1 MPAPRSPP
9 SALATRALYPHARRE
24 ELRVRI
30 LLLEDDLETAS
41 ALEKG
46 LSLEGHQVCVAA
58 RARDALGLV
67 TSGAFDVAVLDVAVP
82 DGSGYDV
89 LAALR
94 AAQRPTQVLM
104 LTARGSVADRVEGL
118 DRGADDYLV
127 KPFSFAE
134 LAARLRALDR
144 RPRANATELRSDA
157 LALDLIRR
165 TATVRGERLDLTPTE
180 FSLLAAL
187 LRERGAPISRR
198 ALLREVWGY
207 EFDPGT
213 NVVDV
218 HVNRLRRKLEDRGL
232 ERVIR
237 TVRGSGYAVE

>member
-1 MPAPRSPP
+1 
-9 SALATRALYPHARRE
+9 
-24 ELRVRI
+24 VRI

-46 LSLEGHQVCVAA
+46 LAIEGHQVAVAS
-58 RARDALGLV
+58 RAREALGLV
-67 TSGAFDVAVLDVAVP
+67 AASTFEAAVLDVAVP

-89 LAALR
+89 LAAIRESGL
-94 AAQRPTQVLM
+94 PVQVLM
-104 LTARGSVADRVEGL
+104 LTARGTVEDRVEGL

-144 RPRANATELRSDA
+144 RAKPAAVELRADA
-157 LALDLIRR
+157 LALDLVRR
-165 TATVRGERLDLTPTE
+165 SASVRGERLDLTPTE

-232 ERVIR
+232 DDLIR
-237 TVRGSGYAVE
+237 TVRGSGYAAA

>member
-1 MPAPRSPP
+1 
-9 SALATRALYPHARRE
+9 
-24 ELRVRI
+24 VRI
-30 LLLEDDLETAS
+30 LLLEDDLETAA

-46 LSLEGHQVCVAA
+46 LTIEGHRVSVAT
-58 RARDALGLV
+58 RVRDALALFETDV
-67 TSGAFDVAVLDVAVP
+67 FDAAVLDISVP
-82 DGSGYDV
+82 DGSGYE
-89 LAALR
+89 ALTAIRRSGR
-94 AAQRPTQVLM
+94 AVQVLM
-104 LTARGSVADRVEGL
+104 LTARGAVEDRVEGL

-144 RPRANATELRSDA
+144 RARPAVVELRSDA
-157 LALDLIRR
+157 LALDLVRR
-165 TATVRGERLDLTPTE
+165 SASVRGERLDLTPTE

-187 LRERGAPISRR
+187 LRERGAPLSRR
-198 ALLREVWGY
+198 VLLREVWGY

-232 ERVIR
+232 DDVIR
-237 TVRGSGYAVE
+237 TVRGSGYAAA

>member
-1 MPAPRSPP
+1 
-9 SALATRALYPHARRE
+9 
-24 ELRVRI
+24 VRI
-30 LLLEDDLETAS
+30 LLLEDDFETAS

-46 LSLEGHQVCVAA
+46 LLLEGHRVRVAA
-58 RARDALGLV
+58 SVHGALEFVAAEPFDA
-67 TSGAFDVAVLDVAVP
+67 AVLDVSLP

-89 LAALR
+89 LAALHANR
-94 AAQRPTQVLM
+94 HPTHVLM
-104 LTARGSVADRVEGL
+104 LTARGSVGDRVEGL

-134 LAARLRALDR
+134 LAARLRALER
-144 RPRANATELRSDA
+144 RPRPSATELRCDA

-165 TATVRGERLDLTPTE
+165 TASVRGERLELTPTE

-187 LRERGAPISRR
+187 LRERGAPLSRR

-218 HVNRLRRKLEDRGL
+218 HVNRLRRKLEDCGL
-232 ERVIR
+232 TGLIR
-237 TVRGSGYAVE
+237 TVRGSGYAAA

>member
-1 MPAPRSPP
+1 
-9 SALATRALYPHARRE
+9 
-24 ELRVRI
+24 VKI
-30 LLLEDDLETAS
+30 LLLEDDRETA
-41 ALEKG
+41 AAIERG
-46 LSLEGHQVCVAA
+46 LSLEGHQVSVAA
-58 RARDALGLV
+58 RVRAALALAAAGP
-67 TSGAFDVAVLDVAVP
+67 FDVAVLDISVP

-94 AAQRPTQVLM
+94 KAPHTTHVLM
-104 LTARGSVADRVEGL
+104 LTARGSVEERVEGL

-134 LAARLRALDR
+134 LAARLRALER
-144 RPRANATELRSDA
+144 RLKPVSTEVRADA
-157 LALDLIRR
+157 LTLDLIRH
-165 TATVRGERLDLTPTE
+165 TATAHGERIDLTPTE

-187 LRERGAPISRR
+187 LRERGAPVSRR

-218 HVNRLRRKLEDRGL
+218 HVNRLRRKLEDRGIDSL
-232 ERVIR
+232 IR
-237 TVRGSGYAVE
+237 TVRGSGYAAA

>member
-1 MPAPRSPP
+1 
-9 SALATRALYPHARRE
+9 
-24 ELRVRI
+24 VRI
-30 LLLEDDLETAS
+30 LLLEDDRETAS
-41 ALEKG
+41 AVEKG
-46 LSLEGHQVCVAA
+46 LSLEGHRVSVAA
-58 RARDALGLV
+58 RAGAALDLV
-67 TSGAFDVAVLDVAVP
+67 AAEPFDVAVLDVSVP

-94 AAQRPTQVLM
+94 IGQHPTQVLM
-104 LTARGSVADRVEGL
+104 LTARGTVDDRVEGL

-134 LAARLRALDR
+134 LAARLRALER
-144 RPRANATELRSDA
+144 RAKPSSTEIRSDS

-187 LRERGAPISRR
+187 LRERGAPLSRR

-232 ERVIR
+232 EDVIQ
-237 TVRGSGYAVE
+237 TVRGSGYAAV

>member
-1 MPAPRSPP
+1 MK
-9 SALATRALYPHARRE
+9 
-24 ELRVRI
+24 I
-30 LLLEDDLETAS
+30 LLLEDDSETAS

-46 LSLEGHQVCVAA
+46 LALEGHQVSVAA
-58 RARDALGLV
+58 RVRDALHLV
-67 TSGAFDVAVLDVAVP
+67 ATVAFDVAVLDVGLP

-89 LAALR
+89 LEQLR
-94 AAQRPTQVLM
+94 ASARPTQILM
-104 LTARGSVADRVEGL
+104 LTARGLVEERVAGL

-134 LAARLRALDR
+134 LAARLRAMER
-144 RPRANATELRSDA
+144 RPKASDTELRSDA
-157 LALDLIRR
+157 LALDLMRR
-165 TATVRGERLDLTPTE
+165 CATVRGERMELTPTE

-187 LRERGAPISRR
+187 LRERGAPLSRR

-232 ERVIR
+232 DDVIR
-237 TVRGSGYAVE
+237 TVRGSGYAAA

>member
-1 MPAPRSPP
+1 
-9 SALATRALYPHARRE
+9 
-24 ELRVRI
+24 VRI

-41 ALEKG
+41 AVEKG
-46 LSLEGHQVCVAA
+46 LTLEGHRVSVAA
-58 RARDALGLV
+58 RAREALGFV
-67 TSGAFDVAVLDVAVP
+67 GADSFDVAVLDVAVP
-82 DGSGYDV
+82 DGTGYDV

-94 AAQRPTQVLM
+94 AEGCATQVLM
-104 LTARGSVADRVEGL
+104 LTARGGVEDRVEGL

-134 LAARLRALDR
+134 LAARLRALER
-144 RPRANATELRSDA
+144 RPKPSATELRA
-157 LALDLIRR
+157 AGLALDLIRR
-165 TATVRGERLDLTPTE
+165 TASVRGERLDLTPTE

-232 ERVIR
+232 ENVIR
-237 TVRGSGYAVE
+237 TVRGSGYAAA

>member
-1 MPAPRSPP
+1 
-9 SALATRALYPHARRE
+9 
-24 ELRVRI
+24 VKI
-30 LLLEDDLETAS
+30 LLLEDDLATAS

-46 LSLEGHQVCVAA
+46 LSLEGHQVRVAA
-58 RARDALGLV
+58 RAREALGFV
-67 TSGAFDVAVLDVAVP
+67 AAETFDVAVLDIAVP
-82 DGSGYDV
+82 GGSGYEV

-94 AAQRPTQVLM
+94 AERRPTHVLM
-104 LTARGSVADRVEGL
+104 LTARGSVEDRVEGL

-144 RPRANATELRSDA
+144 RPKPSATELRSDA
-157 LALDLIRR
+157 LALDLLRR

-232 ERVIR
+232 EDVIR
-237 TVRGSGYAVE
+237 TVRGSGYAAA

>member
-1 MPAPRSPP
+1 M
-9 SALATRALYPHARRE
+9 
-24 ELRVRI
+24 RV
-30 LLLEDDLETAS
+30 LLLEDDVETAS

-46 LSLEGHQVCVAA
+46 LSLEGHRVFVAA
-58 RARDALGLV
+58 RAREALELV
-67 TSGAFDVAVLDVAVP
+67 AAEAFDVAVLDVSVP

-94 AAQRPTQVLM
+94 AEHRPTQVLM
-104 LTARGSVADRVEGL
+104 LTARGRVEDRVEGL

-144 RPRANATELRSDA
+144 RPKPVATELRSEA

-165 TATVRGERLDLTPTE
+165 TASVGGERLDLTPTE

-232 ERVIR
+232 EDVIR
-237 TVRGSGYAVE
+237 TVRGSGYAVS

>member
-1 MPAPRSPP
+1 
-9 SALATRALYPHARRE
+9 
-24 ELRVRI
+24 VRI

-46 LSLEGHQVCVAA
+46 LSLEGHRVSVAV
-58 RARDALGLV
+58 RARDALGFV
-67 TSGAFDVAVLDVAVP
+67 AADSFDVAVLDVSVP

-94 AAQRPTQVLM
+94 AAQSPIQVLM
-104 LTARGSVADRVEGL
+104 LTARGSIEDRVEGL

-144 RPRANATELRSDA
+144 RAKPAAMELRSAA
-157 LALDLIRR
+157 LMLDLVRR
-165 TATVRGERLDLTPTE
+165 SASVNGERLELTPTE

-187 LRERGAPISRR
+187 LRERGAPLSRR

-232 ERVIR
+232 DDVIR
-237 TVRGSGYAVE
+237 TVRGSGYAAA

>member
-1 MPAPRSPP
+1 M
-9 SALATRALYPHARRE
+9 
-24 ELRVRI
+24 RI
-30 LLLEDDLETAS
+30 LLLEDDAETAS
-41 ALEKG
+41 AIEKG
-46 LSLEGHQVCVAA
+46 LGLEGHQVSVAA
-58 RARDALGLV
+58 RAREALGFV
-67 TSGAFDVAVLDVAVP
+67 AEQMFDVAVLDVAVP
-82 DGSGYDV
+82 DGSGYEV

-94 AAQRPTQVLM
+94 ARACPTHVLM
-104 LTARGSVADRVEGL
+104 LTARGSVEDRVEGL

-134 LAARLRALDR
+134 LAARLRALER
-144 RPRANATELRSDA
+144 RAKPSSIELHSDA

-165 TATVRGERLDLTPTE
+165 IATVRGERLDLTPTE

-187 LRERGAPISRR
+187 LRERGAPLSRR

-232 ERVIR
+232 EDVIQ
-237 TVRGSGYAVE
+237 TVRGSGYAAV

>member
-1 MPAPRSPP
+1 MK
-9 SALATRALYPHARRE
+9 
-24 ELRVRI
+24 I

-46 LSLEGHQVCVAA
+46 LLLEGHGVRVATRARAALDLVAA
-58 RARDALGLV
+58 EL
-67 TSGAFDVAVLDVAVP
+67 FDVAVLDIAVP

-94 AAQRPTQVLM
+94 AAQHPIQVLM
-104 LTARGSVADRVEGL
+104 LTARGTVEDRVEGL

-134 LAARLRALDR
+134 LAARLRALER
-144 RPRANATELRSDA
+144 RAKPSSTELRSDA

-165 TATVRGERLDLTPTE
+165 TATVRGERIDLTPTE

-187 LRERGAPISRR
+187 LRERGAPLSRR

-232 ERVIR
+232 ANVIQ
-237 TVRGSGYAVE
+237 TVRGSGYAAA

>member
-1 MPAPRSPP
+1 M
-9 SALATRALYPHARRE
+9 
-24 ELRVRI
+24 RI

-46 LSLEGHQVCVAA
+46 LSLEGHRVSVAA
-58 RARDALGLV
+58 RVREALGFV
-67 TSGAFDVAVLDVAVP
+67 SSEPFDVVVLDVAVP

-94 AAQRPTQVLM
+94 AEQRPTHVLM
-104 LTARGSVADRVEGL
+104 LTARGSVDDRVEGL

-144 RPRANATELRSDA
+144 RAKPAALELRSYT
-157 LALDLIRR
+157 LTLDLVRR
-165 TATVRGERLDLTPTE
+165 SASVHGERLDLTPTE

-187 LRERGAPISRR
+187 LRERGAPLSRR

-232 ERVIR
+232 DDLIR
-237 TVRGSGYAVE
+237 TVRGSGYAAA

>member
-1 MPAPRSPP
+1 
-9 SALATRALYPHARRE
+9 LN
-24 ELRVRI
+24 I
-30 LLLEDDLETAS
+30 LLLEDDSETAS
-41 ALEKG
+41 AVEKG
-46 LSLEGHQVCVAA
+46 LSLEGHRVCVAA
-58 RARDALGLV
+58 RARAALDLIAGE
-67 TSGAFDVAVLDVAVP
+67 TFDVAVLDVAVP

-94 AAQRPTQVLM
+94 ASASPTQVLM

-144 RPRANATELRSDA
+144 RPKPRATELRSDA

-165 TATVRGERLDLTPTE
+165 TVTVRGERLDLTPTE

-187 LRERGAPISRR
+187 LRERGAPLSRR

-232 ERVIR
+232 AEVIR
-237 TVRGSGYAVE
+237 TVRGSGYAAA

>member
-1 MPAPRSPP
+1 
-9 SALATRALYPHARRE
+9 
-24 ELRVRI
+24 VKI
-30 LLLEDDLETAS
+30 LLLEDDRETAS
-41 ALEKG
+41 AIEKG
-46 LSLEGHQVCVAA
+46 LSLEGHHVSVASRV
-58 RARDALGLV
+58 RAALDLAAAGP
-67 TSGAFDVAVLDVAVP
+67 FDVAVLDISVP

-94 AAQRPTQVLM
+94 KAPHATHVLM
-104 LTARGSVADRVEGL
+104 LTARGSVEERVEGL

-134 LAARLRALDR
+134 LAARLRALER
-144 RPRANATELRSDA
+144 RLKPVSTEVRADA
-157 LALDLIRR
+157 LTLDLIRH
-165 TATVRGERLDLTPTE
+165 TATAHGERLDLTPTE

-187 LRERGAPISRR
+187 LRERGAPVSRR

-232 ERVIR
+232 ESVIR
-237 TVRGSGYAVE
+237 TVRGSGYAAV

>member
-1 MPAPRSPP
+1 MK
-9 SALATRALYPHARRE
+9 
-24 ELRVRI
+24 I
-30 LLLEDDLETAS
+30 LLLEDDRETAT
-41 ALEKG
+41 AIEKG
-46 LSLEGHQVCVAA
+46 LSLEGHHVSVTS
-58 RARDALGLV
+58 RARGALDLAAAGP
-67 TSGAFDVAVLDVAVP
+67 FDVAVLDISVP

-94 AAQRPTQVLM
+94 AARHPTHVLM
-104 LTARGSVADRVEGL
+104 LTARGSVEDRVEGL

-127 KPFSFAE
+127 KPFSFDE
-134 LAARLRALDR
+134 LAARLRALER
-144 RPRANATELRSDA
+144 RLKPVSTEVHADA
-157 LALDLIRR
+157 LTLDLIRH
-165 TATVRGERLDLTPTE
+165 TATAHGERLDLTPTE

-187 LRERGAPISRR
+187 LRERGAPVSRR

-232 ERVIR
+232 ESVIR
-237 TVRGSGYAVE
+237 TVRGSGYAAA

>member
-1 MPAPRSPP
+1 
-9 SALATRALYPHARRE
+9 
-24 ELRVRI
+24 VRI
-30 LLLEDDLETAS
+30 LLLEDDRETAS
-41 ALEKG
+41 AVEKG
-46 LSLEGHQVCVAA
+46 LSLEGHRVSVAVRAGAALDLVAA
-58 RARDALGLV
+58 EP
-67 TSGAFDVAVLDVAVP
+67 FDVAVLDVSVP

-94 AAQRPTQVLM
+94 VGQHPTQVLM
-104 LTARGSVADRVEGL
+104 LTARGTVEDRVEGL

-134 LAARLRALDR
+134 LAARLRALER
-144 RPRANATELRSDA
+144 RAKPSSTEIRSEA
-157 LALDLIRR
+157 LVLDLIRR
-165 TATVRGERLDLTPTE
+165 TATVHGERLDLTPTE

-187 LRERGAPISRR
+187 LRERGAPLSRR

-232 ERVIR
+232 EDVIQ
-237 TVRGSGYAVE
+237 TVRGSGYAAV

>member
-1 MPAPRSPP
+1 
-9 SALATRALYPHARRE
+9 
-24 ELRVRI
+24 V
-30 LLLEDDLETAS
+30 
-41 ALEKG
+41 
-46 LSLEGHQVCVAA
+46 
-58 RARDALGLV
+58 RDALALV
-67 TSGAFDVAVLDVAVP
+67 GAESFDAAVLDIALP
-82 DGSGYDV
+82 DGSGYEV
-89 LAALR
+89 LTAIRGRGPAV
-94 AAQRPTQVLM
+94 QVLM
-104 LTARGSVADRVEGL
+104 LTARGSVEERVEGL

-144 RPRANATELRSDA
+144 RVVP
-157 LALDLIRR
+157 
-165 TATVRGERLDLTPTE
+165 TATLLRLELTPTE

-187 LRERGAPISRR
+187 LRERGAPLSRR

-232 ERVIR
+232 DDVIR
-237 TVRGSGYAVE
+237 TVRGSGYAAA

>member
-1 MPAPRSPP
+1 
-9 SALATRALYPHARRE
+9 
-24 ELRVRI
+24 VRI
-30 LLLEDDLETAS
+30 LLLEDDLGTAS

-46 LSLEGHQVCVAA
+46 LTLEGHRVSVAA
-58 RARDALGLV
+58 RARAALDLV
-67 TSGAFDVAVLDVAVP
+67 AAETFDVAVLDVSVP

-94 AAQRPTQVLM
+94 EGLHPTQVLM
-104 LTARGSVADRVEGL
+104 LTARGSVEDRVEGL

-144 RPRANATELRSDA
+144 RPKPSSTELRSDA

-165 TATVRGERLDLTPTE
+165 TATVHGERLDLTPTE

-187 LRERGAPISRR
+187 LRERGAPLSRR

-232 ERVIR
+232 EDVIQ
-237 TVRGSGYAVE
+237 TVRGSGYAAA

>member
-1 MPAPRSPP
+1 
-9 SALATRALYPHARRE
+9 
-24 ELRVRI
+24 VRI

-46 LSLEGHQVCVAA
+46 LSREGHRVSVAS
-58 RARDALGLV
+58 RARDALDFV
-67 TSGAFDVAVLDVAVP
+67 AADSFDVAVLDVSVP

-89 LAALR
+89 LAELR
-94 AAQRPTQVLM
+94 SDGRPTHVLM
-104 LTARGSVADRVEGL
+104 LTARGSVDDRVEGL

-144 RPRANATELRSDA
+144 RAKPAAMELRSAA
-157 LALDLIRR
+157 LVLDLVRR
-165 TATVRGERLDLTPTE
+165 SASVHGERLELTPTE

-187 LRERGAPISRR
+187 LRERGAPLSRR

-232 ERVIR
+232 DDVIR
-237 TVRGSGYAVE
+237 TVRGSGYAAA

>member
-1 MPAPRSPP
+1 MK
-9 SALATRALYPHARRE
+9 
-24 ELRVRI
+24 I
-30 LLLEDDLETAS
+30 LLLEDDLETAT

-46 LSLEGHQVCVAA
+46 LSLEGHIVRVAGRVCDALGCVAA
-58 RARDALGLV
+58 D
-67 TSGAFDVAVLDVAVP
+67 AFDVAVLDIAVP
-82 DGSGYDV
+82 DGTGYDV

-94 AAQRPTQVLM
+94 ALPRPIAVLM
-104 LTARGSVADRVEGL
+104 LTARGSVEDRVEGL

-134 LAARLRALDR
+134 LSARLRALDR
-144 RPRANATELRSDA
+144 RPRPSATELRSGA
-157 LALDLIRR
+157 LTLDLMRR
-165 TATVRGERLDLTPTE
+165 SASVHGDRLDLTPTE

-187 LRERGAPISRR
+187 LRERGAPLSRR

-232 ERVIR
+232 EEVIR
-237 TVRGSGYAVE
+237 TVRGSGYAAS

>member
-1 MPAPRSPP
+1 V
-9 SALATRALYPHARRE
+9 
-24 ELRVRI
+24 RV

-41 ALEKG
+41 AVEKG
-46 LSLEGHQVCVAA
+46 LSLEGHRVSVVT
-58 RARDALGLV
+58 RARDALDLV
-67 TSGAFDVAVLDVAVP
+67 AVEAFDVAVLDVSVP

-94 AAQRPTQVLM
+94 AERRPTQVLM

-144 RPRANATELRSDA
+144 RPKPSAELRSDA
-157 LALDLIRR
+157 LALDLLRR

-232 ERVIR
+232 EEVIR
-237 TVRGSGYAVE
+237 TVRGSGYAAA

>member
-1 MPAPRSPP
+1 MK
-9 SALATRALYPHARRE
+9 
-24 ELRVRI
+24 I

-41 ALEKG
+41 ALKKG
-46 LSLEGHQVCVAA
+46 LSIEGHSVSVAGLVRVALERVAA
-58 RARDALGLV
+58 E
-67 TSGAFDVAVLDVAVP
+67 AFDVAVLDVAVP
-82 DGSGYDV
+82 DGTGYDV
-89 LAALR
+89 LATLR
-94 AAQRPTQVLM
+94 ASPQPTAVLM
-104 LTARGSVADRVEGL
+104 LTARGSVEDRVEGL

-144 RPRANATELRSDA
+144 RPKPSATELHTGA
-157 LALDLIRR
+157 LALDLMRR
-165 TATVRGERLDLTPTE
+165 SASVDGERLELTPTE

-187 LRERGAPISRR
+187 PRERGAPLSRR

-207 EFDPGT
+207 QFDPGT

-232 ERVIR
+232 EQVIR
-237 TVRGSGYAVE
+237 TVRGSGYAAS

>member
-1 MPAPRSPP
+1 M
-9 SALATRALYPHARRE
+9 
-24 ELRVRI
+24 RI

-46 LSLEGHQVCVAA
+46 LALEGHEVSVAS
-58 RARDALGLV
+58 RAREALGLV
-67 TSGAFDVAVLDVAVP
+67 ASQVFDAAVLDIAVP

-89 LAALR
+89 LAAIRESGR
-94 AAQRPTQVLM
+94 AVQVLM
-104 LTARGSVADRVEGL
+104 LTARGSVEERVEGL

-144 RPRANATELRSDA
+144 RAKPAVTLLHSDA
-157 LALDLIRR
+157 LALDLVRR
-165 TATVRGERLDLTPTE
+165 SASVGGERLDLTPTE

-187 LRERGAPISRR
+187 LRERGAPLSRR

-232 ERVIR
+232 DSVIR
-237 TVRGSGYAVE
+237 TVRGSGYAAA

>member
-1 MPAPRSPP
+1 
-9 SALATRALYPHARRE
+9 
-24 ELRVRI
+24 VKI
-30 LLLEDDLETAS
+30 LLLEDDLETGS

-46 LSLEGHQVCVAA
+46 LSLEGHHVCFAA
-58 RARDALGLV
+58 RAREALGLV
-67 TSGAFDVAVLDVAVP
+67 AAETFDAAVLDVALP

-94 AAQRPTQVLM
+94 AESRPTHVLM
-104 LTARGSVADRVEGL
+104 LTARGSVEDRVEGL

-144 RPRANATELRSDA
+144 RPKPSATELRSSA
-157 LALDLIRR
+157 LALDLLRR

-232 ERVIR
+232 EDVIR
-237 TVRGSGYAVE
+237 TVRGSGYAAT

>member
-1 MPAPRSPP
+1 M
-9 SALATRALYPHARRE
+9 
-24 ELRVRI
+24 RI
-30 LLLEDDLETAS
+30 LLLEDDLGTAS

-46 LSLEGHQVCVAA
+46 LTLEGHRVSVAA
-58 RARDALGLV
+58 RARAALDLV
-67 TSGAFDVAVLDVAVP
+67 AAETFDVAVLDVSVP

-94 AAQRPTQVLM
+94 EGLHPTQVLM
-104 LTARGSVADRVEGL
+104 LTARGSVEDRVEGL

-144 RPRANATELRSDA
+144 RPKPSSTELRSDA

-165 TATVRGERLDLTPTE
+165 TATVHGERLDLTPTE

-187 LRERGAPISRR
+187 LRERGAPLSRR

-232 ERVIR
+232 EDVIQ
-237 TVRGSGYAVE
+237 TVRGSGYAAA

>member
-1 MPAPRSPP
+1 
-9 SALATRALYPHARRE
+9 
-24 ELRVRI
+24 VNI
-30 LLLEDDLETAS
+30 LLLEDDRETAS
-41 ALEKG
+41 AIEKG
-46 LSLEGHQVCVAA
+46 LTLDGHRVSVAS
-58 RARDALGLV
+58 RASAALDLAAAGP
-67 TSGAFDVAVLDVAVP
+67 FDVAVLDISVP

-94 AAQRPTQVLM
+94 TGRHPTHVLM
-104 LTARGSVADRVEGL
+104 LTARGSVEDRVEGL

-134 LAARLRALDR
+134 LAARLRALER
-144 RPRANATELRSDA
+144 RLKPVSTEVHADA
-157 LALDLIRR
+157 LTLDLIRH
-165 TATVRGERLDLTPTE
+165 TATVHGERLDLTPTE

-187 LRERGAPISRR
+187 LRERGAPVSRR

-232 ERVIR
+232 ESVIR
-237 TVRGSGYAVE
+237 TVRGSGYAAA

>member
-1 MPAPRSPP
+1 
-9 SALATRALYPHARRE
+9 L
-24 ELRVRI
+24 RI
-30 LLLEDDLETAS
+30 LLLEDDRETAS
-41 ALEKG
+41 AVEKG
-46 LSLEGHQVCVAA
+46 LSLEGHRVSVAA
-58 RARDALGLV
+58 RAGAALDLV
-67 TSGAFDVAVLDVAVP
+67 AAEPFDVAVLDVSVP

-94 AAQRPTQVLM
+94 IGQHPTQVLM
-104 LTARGSVADRVEGL
+104 LTARGTVDDRVEGL

-134 LAARLRALDR
+134 LAARLRALER
-144 RPRANATELRSDA
+144 RAKPSSTEIRSDS

-187 LRERGAPISRR
+187 LRERGAPLSRR

-232 ERVIR
+232 EDVIQ
-237 TVRGSGYAVE
+237 TVRGSGYAAV

>member
-1 MPAPRSPP
+1 
-9 SALATRALYPHARRE
+9 
-24 ELRVRI
+24 VRI
-30 LLLEDDLETAS
+30 LLLEDDRETAS
-41 ALEKG
+41 AVEKG
-46 LSLEGHQVCVAA
+46 LSLEGHRVSVAA
-58 RARDALGLV
+58 RAGAALDLV
-67 TSGAFDVAVLDVAVP
+67 AAEPFDVAVLDVSVP

-94 AAQRPTQVLM
+94 IGQHPTQVLM
-104 LTARGSVADRVEGL
+104 LTARGTVDDRVEGL

-134 LAARLRALDR
+134 LAARLRALER
-144 RPRANATELRSDA
+144 RAKPSSIELRSDA
-157 LALDLIRR
+157 LTLDLIRR

-187 LRERGAPISRR
+187 LRERGAPLSRR

-232 ERVIR
+232 EDVIQ
-237 TVRGSGYAVE
+237 TVRGSGYADV

>member
-1 MPAPRSPP
+1 
-9 SALATRALYPHARRE
+9 
-24 ELRVRI
+24 VKI
-30 LLLEDDLETAS
+30 LLLEDDSETAA

-46 LSLEGHQVCVAA
+46 LALEGHRVSVAK
-58 RARDALGLV
+58 RVREALVLV
-67 TSGAFDVAVLDVAVP
+67 AEHSFDVAVLDIGLP
-82 DGSGYDV
+82 DGSGFDV
-89 LAALR
+89 LEKLR
-94 AAQRPTQVLM
+94 ASQTTQILM
-104 LTARGSVADRVEGL
+104 LTARGLVEERVAGL

-134 LAARLRALDR
+134 LAARLRAMDR
-144 RPRANATELRSDA
+144 RPKAEATELRSDA
-157 LALDLIRR
+157 LALDLMRR
-165 TATVRGERLDLTPTE
+165 SATVRGERLELTPTE

-187 LRERGAPISRR
+187 LRERGAPLSRR

-232 ERVIR
+232 DGVIR
-237 TVRGSGYAVE
+237 TVRGSGYAIA

>member
-1 MPAPRSPP
+1 MRVLIVEDETKMA
-9 SALATRALYPHARRE
+9 ALLQRGLRE
-24 ELRVRI
+24 
-30 LLLEDDLETAS
+30 D
-41 ALEKG
+41 G
-46 LSLEGHQVCVAA
+46 VAA
-58 RARDALGLV
+58 
-67 TSGAFDVAVLDVAVP
+67 DVAAAGEDAVWMAGATDYDAIVLDVMLP
-82 DGSGYDV
+82 GIDGFDV
-89 LAALR
+89 CRRLR
-94 AAQRPTQVLM
+94 ADGIRSPVLM
-104 LTARGSVADRVEGL
+104 LTARDAVDDRVRGL
-118 DRGADDYLV
+118 DTGADDYLV

-144 RPRANATELRSDA
+144 RPKPSATELCSDA
-157 LALDLIRR
+157 LTLDLIRR

-187 LRERGAPISRR
+187 LRERGAPLSRR

-232 ERVIR
+232 ANVIQ
-237 TVRGSGYAVE
+237 TVRGSGYAAA